1 MTFTEFCQ
9 AELGLVLTA
18 GQRVLSLVAFDGL
31 EPKDLAGADRDT
43 ARVLFGEVDTVPPAA
58 RRVRVLLLGRISG
71 KTLLSAAFA
80 LFTMATA
87 DVSQCGPGDLP
98 VALVIAPTKKLA
110 GLAVRAGLE
119 LARRSP
125 RLRKRIE
132 RETSEG
138 FVLRRRDNRL
148 VAFEAAAAS
157 RGGAAGRGVTIL
169 VAIFD
174 EGEFFLSDEGG
185 AFVINDRDIF
195 AAIAPRARCMVMIST
210 PWPTPSLMSEMH
222 QQNWQNPTT
231 ALAAKAPTL
240 VMRDDDETIAVV
252 VDAERQRDPAN
263 AAREFDCDDSAL
275 SGGGLFFDALAISAC
290 VDARRPLVVGAP
302 VGARVKAAGD
312 LSATRDPSTLAVV
325 ATLISAPT
333 ASTAPASMHSHVLEL
348 LELRPEKGKPL
359 KMSETIATFAQAI
372 KRHGINAFTADGWGR
387 EAAREFATPHGIGI
401 EAAPEGREA
410 KTASYITLRT
420 LIGEGR
426 ITLPPHPRLIQQLR
440 AVTSKPAAGG
450 GLIISSPRRA
460 GSHGDLV
467 SALVLACASSGKL
480 TMIDALKIRQARQRD
495 GLMSE
500 QSTLRRFGI
509 NDATGLHDWDDLR
522 KLVGR

>member
-18 GQRVLSLVAFDGL
+18 GQRVLSKIAFDGL
-31 EPKDLAGADRDT
+31 EPQDLVGADRDL

-58 RRVRVLLLGRISG
+58 RRVLVLLLGRISG
-71 KTLLSAAFA
+71 KTLLSAAMA
-80 LFTMATA
+80 IYTMVTA
-87 DVSQCGPGDLP
+87 DVGACGPGDLP

-132 RETSEG
+132 KETAEG

-169 VAIFD
+169 VVIFD
-174 EGEFFLSDEGG
+174 EAQFFLSDEGG
-185 AFVINDRDIF
+185 AFVVNDRDVY
-195 AAIAPRARCMVMIST
+195 AGVAPRARLSIFIST
-210 PWPTPSLMSEMH
+210 PWPTATLMGELLE
-222 QQNWQNPTT
+222 QNWQNPTT

-325 ATLISAPT
+325 ATLISAP
-333 ASTAPASMHSHVLEL
+333 ASMHSHVLEL

-372 KRHGINAFTADGWGR
+372 KRHGATSFTADGWGR

-440 AVTSKPAAGG
+440 SVTSKPAAGG

-467 SALVLACASSGKL
+467 SALVLACSSSGKL
-480 TMIDALKIRQARQRD
+480 TMVDALKIRQAQQRD
-495 GLMSE
+495 GARSE
-500 QSTLRRFGI
+500 QTSLRRFGI
-509 NDATGLHDWDDLR
+509 DDMSGLHDFEDLR
-522 KLVGR
+522 RRFGY